1 MKRPMRVAVSC
12 VLLLSIHSLAQ
23 AQLDRWQSLRET
35 MVRETLSAG
44 GIRNQRVLDAMRD
57 TPRHLFVPRHLR
69 NMAYQD
75 MALPI
80 GESQTISSP
89 FIVAFMTECL
99 DPQPTDRILE
109 IGTGSGY
116 QAAVLGP
123 LTKEVYTIEIVPELG
138 HQAAKL
144 LKQLRHTNIQ
154 VRVGDGFQG
163 WSEHAPFDK
172 IIVTCSP
179 EDVPQPLIDQL
190 CEGGRMVVPVGER
203 YQQTMY
209 LFRKEKGEL
218 HKEALRPTLFVP
230 MTGKAEEA
238 RDRQPDP
245 AHPEIVNFSFEDG
258 ADEQGFIRGWYYQR
272 QAQIKAGPEA
282 PDGQNYVRFEA
293 SQPGAESHLMQ
304 GLGIDGRKVRQI
316 RLETWVR
323 TEGVGSQADPQS
335 GPRLAVTF
343 YDNERRELA
352 TRWLGPWS
360 GDTAWQQAS
369 ETIRVPPTTREMI
382 VRIGLFGAK
391 GVAEF
396 DRVHLSV
403 VP

>member
-1 MKRPMRVAVSC
+1 MVWAMRFAV
-12 VLLLSIHSLAQ
+12 VFALFVNGAAPLRAQ
-23 AQLDRWQSLRET
+23 ADRWQPLREK
-35 MVRETLSAG
+35 MVRDTLSVG
-44 GIRNQRVLDAMRD
+44 GIRSQRVLDAMRD

-69 NMAYQD
+69 AMAYQD

-99 DPQPTDRILE
+99 DPQATDRVLE

-123 LTKEVYTIEIVPELG
+123 LAKDVYTIEIVPELG
-138 HQAAKL
+138 HQATKL
-144 LKQLRHTNIQ
+144 LKQLRHTNIH

-163 WSEHAPFDK
+163 WPEHAPFDK

-190 CEGGRMVVPVGER
+190 REGGRMVIPVGER

-209 LFRKEKGEL
+209 LFRKTDGEL
-218 HKEALRPTLFVP
+218 KKEALRPTLFVP
-230 MTGKAEEA
+230 MTGKAEASRE
-238 RDRQPDP
+238 RQPDP
-245 AHPEIVNFSFEDG
+245 SNPQIINPSFEEG
-258 ADEQGFIRGWYYQR
+258 MDEQGFIRGWYYQR
-272 QAQIKAGPEA
+272 QAQVKASTDA
-282 PDGQNYVRFEA
+282 PAGKSVVRFEA
-293 SQPGAESHLMQ
+293 SRTGEESHLMQ
-304 GLGIDGRKVRQI
+304 GLGMDGRKVRQV
-316 RLETWVR
+316 RLQTWVR
-323 TEGVGSQADPQS
+323 TEGVTSQADPQS
-335 GPRLAVTF
+335 GPRLAITF
-343 YDNERRELA
+343 YDEERRELA

-360 GDTAWQQAS
+360 GDAPWQQVS
-369 ETIRVPPTTREMI
+369 ETIRVPGNTREMI
-382 VRIGLFGAK
+382 IRIGLFGAV

-396 DRVHLSV
+396 DGVELNA